1 MRAGRSLDQGWACLG
16 SQNIS
21 VAADL
26 ATFNSR
32 GWSYRIQGPHISLQ
46 PDGGAK
52 IILTHLADRAG
63 LEANCLLEYKLA
75 LLKY

>member
-32 GWSYRIQGPHISLQ
+32 GWSYRIQGAHISLQ

-63 LEANCLLEYKLA
+63 LEAN
-75 LLKY
+75 